1 MMLRCCSSQ
10 PPRQLPS
17 GTKRPPRPLPK
28 IINKKT
34 LKQQVEHARMICT
47 NFEDSFE
54 CSAAWE
60 HVQELE
66 NRLNAIEDALRYFE
80 LDDWATPESE
90 LEIREY
96 DL

>member
-1 MMLRCCSSQ
+1 MFAIRCCSQ
-10 PPRQLPS
+10 MPRHLPS

-28 IINKKT
+28 IVNKNTVK
-34 LKQQVEHARMICT
+34 KQIEHARMICK

-66 NRLNAIEDALRYFE
+66 SRLNAIEDALTYME
-80 LDDWATPESE
+80 LDEWPVSDK
-90 LEIREY
+90 EY

>member
-1 MMLRCCSSQ
+1 
-10 PPRQLPS
+10 
-17 GTKRPPRPLPK
+17 
-28 IINKKT
+28 
-34 LKQQVEHARMICT
+34 MICT

>member
-1 MMLRCCSSQ
+1 MITIRCSSSQ
-10 PPRQLPS
+10 APRS

-28 IINKKT
+28 IVNRQTVNKQIQ
-34 LKQQVEHARMICT
+34 LAHLVCE
-47 NFEDSFE
+47 NYEDSYE
-54 CSAAWE
+54 CTAAWE

-80 LDDWATPESE
+80 LDDWLIPVSDVKN
-90 LEIREY
+90 REY